1 VIVYVDSS
9 ALARAYLDDEDGSAE
24 ARRLLADSTIGKVT
38 GRWTRIEVTGA
49 LVRAARAGRKVH
61 LKRALAQLEADLRTE
76 DGRVNVLESA
86 DEQVEQRALELAREH
101 GLRALDALHVALA
114 SLWVPQLAE
123 KGEPLGFAS
132 RDGDQADVARRL
144 GFERV

>member
-9 ALARAYLDDEDGSAE
+9 LLARAYLRDEDGSVE
-24 ARRLLADSTIGKVT
+24 ARRLLDDRAIARYT
-38 GRWTRIEVTGA
+38 GTWTRIEVTSA
-49 LVRAARAGRKVH
+49 IVRAARGGRKVN
-61 LKRALAQLEADLRTE
+61 LRRALGELEADLDSE
-76 DGRVNVLESA
+76 DGRVNVLEPA

-114 SLWVPQLAE
+114 SLWVPPLAD